1 MLSLLQASF
10 LQTKVC
16 QISGRSLCDGLGTT
30 WVMEDELW
38 DTVTD
43 INMGMDESTL
53 SLVREKAV
61 DLVQAT
67 LLIRTNPLHGSAP
80 GYLQCCIYVYFWVML
95 YGIRSCW

>member
-1 MLSLLQASF
+1 
-10 LQTKVC
+10 
-16 QISGRSLCDGLGTT
+16 
-30 WVMEDELW
+30 MEDELW
-38 DTVTD
+38 DTATD

-80 GYLQCCIYVYFWVML
+80 GY
-95 YGIRSCW
+95 